1 MKNLLPAALLGLA
14 FLAFSCQPSDDP
26 DAINPADKN
35 VVTLEFDHRAGTQKL
50 VMGTTYKNGSGE
62 DYAVTML
69 NYFVSNVS
77 LTKDDGTVVKF
88 PDRYFLLRLADP
100 KTHNLTLA
108 DVPAG
113 NYKQVTF
120 SVGVDSAKSVSSAD
134 ALKGVLDPAAWADP
148 MYWSWNSGYIFWRF
162 EGTSPVIPASATGER
177 IFNLHVG
184 GFGGRTAP
192 TPNNLRTVTLPVGA
206 ELAKVR
212 SNIAPAVHLL
222 VDVGKFF
229 DGPTKISLAKTNQIH
244 MPAAAVPL
252 ANNIATLFAVDHVHN
267 DQE

>member
-1 MKNLLPAALLGLA
+1 M
-14 FLAFSCQPSDDP
+14 
-26 DAINPADKN
+26 
-35 VVTLEFDHRAGTQKL
+35 TLEFDHRVGGQRLAFN
-50 VMGTTYKNGSGE
+50 TTYKNGSGE
-62 DYAVTML
+62 DFTVTML

-100 KTHNLTLA
+100 KTLNLTLP

-134 ALKGVLDPAAWADP
+134 ALKGVLDPALWADP

-162 EGTSPVIPASATGER
+162 EGTSPAIPASATGAR

-192 TPNNLRTVTLPVGA
+192 TPNNLRTITLPVGT

-212 SNIAPAVHLL
+212 NNIAPAVHLL
-222 VDVGKFF
+222 VDIAKFF
-229 DGPTKISLAKTNQIH
+229 DGPTKISLAKTNQVH
-244 MPAAAVPL
+244 APVAAVPL
-252 ANNIATLFAVDHVHN
+252 ANNIATLFSIDHVHN
-267 DQE
+267 DKE